1 MVAGE
6 SPLPVSEC
14 SLKSSDLSLRE
25 DILSMPV
32 VPLVLLRFWAEG
44 SMSQN
49 AACIEGFCLSADA
62 QAGPYR
68 LSTVAKDMRS
78 RKLRS
83 LRLAMKQAF
92 ESAQMRY

>member
-1 MVAGE
+1 
-6 SPLPVSEC
+6 
-14 SLKSSDLSLRE
+14 
-25 DILSMPV
+25 
-32 VPLVLLRFWAEG
+32 
-44 SMSQN
+44 MSQN

-62 QAGPYR
+62 QVRPYR
-68 LSTVAKDMRS
+68 LSTMAKDMRS